1 MNGVFGGVRGSWR
14 TEPAYT
20 ALVSALLVAIVL
32 LPFLGVSPYLLN
44 FVGQMMCFALL
55 ALSLDL
61 IWGYMGYLSLGH
73 GLFFALGGYLFGMH
87 LIKVTYAGG
96 SSVPVFLRYMGL
108 EHFPWYWFGLESLG
122 YTVALIVLAT
132 LLVSFFIGFLA
143 FRSQV
148 TGVYFAII
156 TQAIVYVLMLILS
169 NNETGLGGTNGIG
182 GFTTLLGSPLNSNM
196 VVVSLAEISTLLLL
210 VTLVLLH
217 KLTKSGAGYLLTGI
231 RDDEDRL
238 RTLGYETLWL
248 KIVIWCF
255 SALIAAFAGMLYVP
269 QIGVASPQVLTPMF
283 SLEIAVWVAIGGRG
297 RLYGAVIGAMVMTL
311 LQFVLTRY
319 LPSLWPFVLAFLVLF
334 VVVILDNGFIGP
346 GDWKRNLVRWTRNS
360 GGFENKEVV

>member
-1 MNGVFGGVRGSWR
+1 MSHLSVGLAKWR
-14 TEPAYT
+14 RDPVY
-20 ALVSALLVAIVL
+20 ALLVLGLAASAVL
-32 LPFLGVSPYLLN
+32 LPFLGLSPYLVNLI
-44 FVGQMMCFALL
+44 GQMMSFALL

-87 LIKVTYAGG
+87 LIKVSYVGVAG
-96 SSVPVFLRYMGL
+96 VPVFLRYMGL
-108 EHFPWYWFGLESLG
+108 DHFPLYWFGLESLG
-122 YTVALIVLAT
+122 YTLVLIVVST
-132 LLVSFFIGFLA
+132 LIVSFVIGYLA

-156 TQAIVYVLMLILS
+156 TQAIVYVVMLIMS

-182 GFTTLLGSPLNSNM
+182 GFTTLLGYPLNST
-196 VVVSLAEISTLLLL
+196 VVVVTLAEVSILVLL

-217 KLTKSGAGYLLTGI
+217 KLTKSGTGYLLTGI

-248 KIVIWCF
+248 KIGIWCL
-255 SALIAAFAGMLYVP
+255 SALVAALAGMLYVP

-297 RLYGAVIGAMVMTL
+297 HLYGAVIGAMVMTL

-334 VVVILDNGFIGP
+334 VVVFLDNGFIRP
-346 GDWKRNLVRWTRNS
+346 GNWKANLSRWTKNS
-360 GGFENKEVV
+360 GGFENKEMV